1 MSDNVMMIVFSTV
14 AIFVTSCLT
23 YIGLSAEIMAIY
35 AFLLLADFVSG
46 IVRALVR
53 EERVSYITARN
64 GIIVKMLLWFIPI
77 ILACTTKVIG
87 VESQDVFEWGIGLL
101 AFTEGYSFAS
111 NTYYIKRGKYLP
123 KIDGLSIL
131 GELLRK
137 WLGIKLSKW
146 EEDNDDDKRQN
157 QNI

>member
-1 MSDNVMMIVFSTV
+1 MSDSVMVFMFSAV

-23 YIGLSAEIMAIY
+23 YIGLSADIMYIY
-35 AFLLLADFVSG
+35 AFLLLADFISG
-46 IVRALVR
+46 IVRALVM
-53 EERVSYITARN
+53 EEKVSYITARN

-77 ILACTTKVIG
+77 ILACTAKVIG
-87 VESQDVFEWGIGLL
+87 VEAQYAFEWGIGLL

-123 KIDGLSIL
+123 KIDGLAIL

-137 WLGIKLSKW
+137 WLRIKLSKL

-157 QNI
+157 QNV

>member
-1 MSDNVMMIVFSTV
+1 MSDNVMMIIFSTV

-23 YIGLSAEIMAIY
+23 YIGLSAEIMSIY
-35 AFLLLADFVSG
+35 AFLLLADFISG

-53 EERVSYITARN
+53 EEKVSYITARN

-77 ILACTTKVIG
+77 ILACTAKVTDL
-87 VESQDVFEWGIGLL
+87 EAQYAFEWGIGLL

-123 KIDGLSIL
+123 EIDGLALL
-131 GELLRK
+131 GEFLRK
-137 WLGIKLSKW
+137 WLRIKLSKW
-146 EEDNDDDKRQN
+146 EEDNDDKRQN
-157 QNI
+157 QNV

>member
-1 MSDNVMMIVFSTV
+1 MSDNVIMIIFSTA

-23 YIGLSAEIMAIY
+23 YIGLSAEIMYIY
-35 AFLLLADFVSG
+35 AFLLLADFISG

-53 EERVSYITARN
+53 EEKVSYITARN

-77 ILACTTKVIG
+77 ILACIAKVIG
-87 VESQDVFEWGIGLL
+87 VHAQDVFEWGIGLL

-123 KIDGLSIL
+123 EIDGLAIL

-146 EEDNDDDKRQN
+146 EEDNDDKRQN
-157 QNI
+157 QNV

>member
-1 MSDNVMMIVFSTV
+1 MSDNVMMIIFSTV

-23 YIGLSAEIMAIY
+23 YIGLSAEIMYIY
-35 AFLLLADFVSG
+35 AFLLLADFISG

-77 ILACTTKVIG
+77 ILACTSKVIG
-87 VESQDVFEWGIGLL
+87 LEAQDVFEWGIGLL

-123 KIDGLSIL
+123 EIDGLAIL
-131 GELLRK
+131 SELLRK
-137 WLGIKLSKW
+137 WLRIKLSKW
-146 EEDNDDDKRQN
+146 EEDNDDKRQN
-157 QNI
+157 

>member
-1 MSDNVMMIVFSTV
+1 MSDNVMMLIFSTA

-23 YIGLSAEIMAIY
+23 YIGLSAEIMSIY
-35 AFLLLADFVSG
+35 AFLLLADFISG
-46 IVRALVR
+46 TVRALVR
-53 EERVSYITARN
+53 EEKVSYITARN

-77 ILACTTKVIG
+77 ILACTAKVIG
-87 VESQDVFEWGIGLL
+87 VEAQYVFEWGIGLL

-123 KIDGLSIL
+123 KIDGLAIL

-137 WLGIKLSKW
+137 WLRIKLSKW
-146 EEDNDDDKRQN
+146 EEDNDDKRQN
-157 QNI
+157 QNV

>member
-1 MSDNVMMIVFSTV
+1 MSDNVMMIIFSTV

-23 YIGLSAEIMAIY
+23 YIGLSAEIMYIS
-35 AFLLLADFVSG
+35 AFLLLADFISG
-46 IVRALVR
+46 IVRALVM
-53 EERVSYITARN
+53 EEKVSYITARN

-77 ILACTTKVIG
+77 ILACTAKVIG
-87 VESQDVFEWGIGLL
+87 VNTQHVFEWGIGLL

-123 KIDGLSIL
+123 EIDGLAIL

-137 WLGIKLSKW
+137 WLRIKLSKW
-146 EEDNDDDKRQN
+146 EEDNDDKRQN
-157 QNI
+157 QNV